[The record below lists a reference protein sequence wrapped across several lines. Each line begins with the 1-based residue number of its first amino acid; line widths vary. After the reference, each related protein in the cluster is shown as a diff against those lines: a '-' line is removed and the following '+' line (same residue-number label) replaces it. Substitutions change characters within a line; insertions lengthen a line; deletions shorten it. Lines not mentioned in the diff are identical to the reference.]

1 LITKFKKKDLELG
14 SILNKTFVKKNI
26 EDDQEL
32 ECEMHQT
39 KYKEMIGFN
48 MD

>member
-1 LITKFKKKDLELG
+1 LITKFEKKDLELG
-14 SILNKTFVKKNI
+14 SILNKTFVKKI
-26 EDDQEL
+26 SEHDQEL

-39 KYKEMIGFN
+39 KYKEMIGCN